1 MLPPF
6 GQKRR
11 MEPPLLMLQD
21 ICLSFGASP
30 VLNGAEI
37 GVGPRERICLVGTNG
52 SGKSTLL
59 KIAAGIIAPDRG
71 TRVLQP
77 TATLRYLPQE
87 PDLSGF
93 QTVLGYVVDGLDT
106 ETDVY
111 RARSFLDQ
119 LGLAET
125 NSTDH
130 LSGGELRRAALA
142 RIVAAAPDVLLLD
155 EPTNHLDVA
164 TIEWLENELDHS
176 HAGIVVI
183 SHDRRFLERVARRI
197 VWLDNGR
204 TSRLDRSFSHFE
216 AWRDEVFEQDARN
229 AHKLSRLVSREEDW
243 LRYGIS
249 ARRKR
254 NVRRIAELS
263 ALRQREHD
271 KAREPREMQIVQG
284 TAPLSGRIV
293 IDANAIT
300 TRFFQKTIVHNLSLR
315 VVRGDR
321 LGIVGENG
329 IGKTTLLKILTCQEA
344 PDCGNVVQGANVIVA
359 TLDQQR
365 AALDPTQTLAETLTG
380 GNTDTVNVNGDVRHV
395 TSYMKDFLFRPEQA
409 RNPVGLL
416 SGGERGR
423 LLLAAAL
430 ARPSNLLVLDEP
442 TNDLDFETLDVLQDI
457 LSGYAGTIL
466 VISHDRDF
474 LDRIT
479 TSTLAAE
486 GNGIWIRYA
495 GSYSDMV
502 SQRRSTETPVI
513 PIRRINEPPKKP
525 ASKSKLTNF
534 SFKDRHRLQHLTSEI
549 ASIQIE
555 VEKLAATLS
564 DSTLFSMDPGRFNE
578 ATVALANLQDHLDSL
593 ETSWLE
599 LELRR
604 GSERQSSS

>member
-6 GQKRR
+6 GQKRH
-11 MEPPLLMLQD
+11 MESPLLMLQD

-37 GVGPRERICLVGTNG
+37 GVSPRERICLVGING

-59 KIAAGIIAPDRG
+59 KIAAGIIAPDSG
-71 TRVLQP
+71 TRFLHP

-93 QTVLGYVVDGLDT
+93 QTVLDYVVDGLDN
-106 ETDVY
+106 EADVY
-111 RARSFLDQ
+111 RARSFLHQ
-119 LGLAET
+119 LGLAAT
-125 NSTDH
+125 KSTDH
-130 LSGGELRRAALA
+130 LSGGELRRAGLA
-142 RIVAAAPDVLLLD
+142 RVLAAAPDVLLLD

-164 TIEWLENELDHS
+164 TIEWLENELDQL

-183 SHDRRFLERVARRI
+183 SHDRRLLESVARSI

-216 AWRDEVFEQDARN
+216 AWRDEVFEQEARD
-229 AHKLSRLVSREEDW
+229 AHKLSRLISREEDW

-263 ALRQREHD
+263 ALKQRKR
-271 KAREPREMQIVQG
+271 KASDSMEMHVVQG
-284 TAPLSGRIV
+284 TSSLSGRIV
-293 IDANAIT
+293 IDAQAIT
-300 TRFFQKTIVHNLSLR
+300 KRCFQTTIVQNLSLR

-321 LGIVGENG
+321 LGIVGKNG
-329 IGKTTLLKILTCQEA
+329 IGKTTLLKLLTGQEV
-344 PDCGNVVQGANVIVA
+344 PDYGTVVEGTNVIVA

-365 AALDPTQTLAETLTG
+365 AALDPTRTLAETLTG
-380 GNTDTVNVNGDVRHV
+380 GNTEMVNVNGRVRHV
-395 TSYMKDFLFRPEQA
+395 ISYMKEFLFRPEQA
-409 RNPVGLL
+409 RNLVGLL

-423 LLLAAAL
+423 LLLATAL

-457 LSGYAGTIL
+457 LSDYAGTIL
-466 VISHDRDF
+466 IISHDRDF

-486 GNGIWIRYA
+486 GDGTWIRYA

-502 SQRRSTETPVI
+502 SQRRSIETPVI
-513 PIRRINEPPKKP
+513 PVRRISEISHKP
-525 ASKSKLTNF
+525 TAKSKNF
-534 SFKDRHRLQHLTSEI
+534 SFKDQHRLQNLTAEI
-549 ASIQIE
+549 ASTQIE
-555 VEKLAATLS
+555 IEKLATTLS
-564 DSTLFSMDPGRFNE
+564 DSSLFFMDPGRFNE
-578 ATVALANLQDHLDSL
+578 ASVALANLQNHLDSL
-593 ETSWLE
+593 ETGWLE

-604 GSERQSSS
+604 GSERRSS